1 MVVYYELAG
10 RKVGSHVVRA
20 PPPIALR
27 ISTTLS
33 DSSCLRTLP
42 LLTNAFFSQ
51 LAMGVLG
58 TLFTGIFAA
67 TGGSKKTVNTVPPIN
82 AASKDEENFITEFLK
97 EAEKDSKH

>member
-10 RKVGSHVVRA
+10 RKVGSHV
-20 PPPIALR
+20 
-27 ISTTLS
+27 
-33 DSSCLRTLP
+33 
-42 LLTNAFFSQ
+42 

-82 AASKDEENFITEFLK
+82 AASKDEENFITYVHDALRNT
-97 EAEKDSKH
+97 ARV